1 MRGSGILCHLTSLP
15 SESGKGCLGH
25 HALRFLDV
33 LQSTGQS
40 VWQMLPIHPPDQYD
54 SPYASTSAFAGDT
67 NLLDPDIRIRPFTR
81 GGLLDFRKLNPWV
94 HDWALYQIAKQQH
107 GGAAWSEWEE
117 PIRRRETSAL
127 EEMRGRNLKDYWRHI
142 GEQQAFEQQ
151 WSELRR
157 AAEERGVELVG
168 DLPFFVAGDSADVWA
183 NQHLFQ
189 LDESG
194 QPIAVSGVPPDAFS
208 DDGQYWGTPL
218 FAWNEH
224 RSDGFSW
231 WQKRVEVALKR
242 FHRLRIDHFRAV
254 EEYWSIPANSD
265 NARYGEWK
273 EGPGDE
279 LLTALCSVA
288 GEGRLIAEDLGI
300 IPATVIEMRRRH
312 NLPGMAVLH
321 FAFDGSEK
329 NPHLPGNITEDVICY
344 TGTHDNDTTVG
355 WYSSIEQNTRENI
368 ARALSGEST
377 IDKGERP
384 IHRRLIR
391 AALAS
396 RAATTILALQDVMGL
411 DSSARMNTPGTRE
424 GNWNWQ
430 FMWTDIAQNDLNWLA
445 AITEATGRWQEGRFS
460 TGGAEDGGS
469 LGAGVGSSTGMG
481 DAAAEGI
488 GRTRG
493 DVQGGGGDGKPGE
506 VVAYFSAEIGLRS
519 DLPTY
524 SGGLGV
530 LAGDHIKAAADKG
543 LDFVAVT
550 LLYRRG
556 YGRQHLDG
564 DGRQTETFPAFD
576 PRTIL
581 EDTGIDISI
590 PLDGKSLYS
599 RIWKYTVESEFGGE
613 VDVLFLDTAHPDNSP
628 IHSAL
633 GSRLYGGGDETR
645 IRQEYLLGIGGIR
658 ALKALGIWPLKGI
671 HLNEGHCAFAGLEM
685 LRQGWSRE
693 QLSRRC
699 LFTSHTP
706 VPAGHDHFAWD
717 EVEAVMGE
725 GLPDDLRPALGG
737 ATCSMSHLAAH
748 LAGKVNAVSK
758 LNAEVA
764 GGMFPTTT
772 VHPVTNG
779 VHHLTWV
786 GPAMQEVYDEFLPE
800 WRSDPAELRKSQRIP
815 VDNLISARRKS
826 RAILRELV
834 EVCTGV
840 KFDDSTLTIGFARR
854 FATYKRADLVFRNI
868 ARLSQ
873 FGRGKIQFVF
883 AGKAHPKDE
892 GGKQLIANVISA
904 SKELEGKIPV
914 AFLEDYSMD
923 TGMAMT
929 NGVDIWLNCPVRPME
944 ASGTSGMKASISG
957 VPNCSILDGWWPEAC
972 DHGVN
977 GWAIGEA
984 ADERDDERDAEAVL
998 DVLENEVLP
1007 VWQAGEKSWLEL
1019 VRGAISAG
1027 AGFSAKRMLDDY
1039 CEFYADFS

>member
-1 MRGSGILCHLTSLP
+1 M
-15 SESGKGCLGH
+15 GH
-25 HALRFLDV
+25 HAIRFLDI

-54 SPYASTSAFAGDT
+54 SPYASTSAFAGDI
-67 NLLDPDIRIRPFTR
+67 NLLDRAIRVRPFTR
-81 GGLLDFRKLNPWV
+81 GGLIEYRVSNPWV
-94 HDWALYQIAKQQH
+94 HDWALYQIAKQLH
-107 GGAAWSEWEE
+107 DGAPWTEWDEQ
-117 PIRRRETSAL
+117 IRRRETSAL
-127 EEMRGRNLKDYWRHI
+127 EQMRETNLREYWRHI
-142 GEQQAFEQQ
+142 GEQMAFEHQ
-151 WSELRR
+151 WDDLRH
-157 AAEERGVELVG
+157 AAEARGIELIG

-194 QPIAVSGVPPDAFS
+194 RPSEVSGVPPDAFTQH
-208 DDGQYWGTPL
+208 GQYWGTPL

-224 RSDGFSW
+224 RSEGFSW
-231 WQKRVEVALKR
+231 WRKRVEVALQR
-242 FHRLRIDHFRAV
+242 FHRLRIDHFRAI
-254 EEYWSIPANSD
+254 ERYWSIPASSKD
-265 NARYGEWK
+265 ARYGEWK

-279 LLTALCSVA
+279 LLTVLCKVA

-312 NLPGMAVLH
+312 KMLGMAVLQ
-321 FAFDGSEK
+321 FAFDGSRD
-329 NPHLPGNITEDVICY
+329 NPYLPENISDDVICY
-344 TGTHDNDTTVG
+344 TGTHDNDTAVG
-355 WYSSIEQNTRENI
+355 WYSAIDHDTRENI
-368 ARALSGEST
+368 TITLSAEKT

-384 IHRRLIR
+384 IHRRLMR
-391 AALAS
+391 AGMASPAAL
-396 RAATTILALQDVMGL
+396 TILPLQDVMGL
-411 DSSARMNTPGTRE
+411 DSSARMNTPGTKE

-430 FMWTDIAQNDLNWLA
+430 FMWSDIAQTDLNWLA
-445 AITEATGRWQEGRFS
+445 ATTEATGRWPQGS
-460 TGGAEDGGS
+460 TLA
-469 LGAGVGSSTGMG
+469 
-481 DAAAEGI
+481 
-488 GRTRG
+488 
-493 DVQGGGGDGKPGE
+493 GGGGDVRGRGGGNSAGIGDTDAGDPADDAMEGGRRSGGGGRASERRGE

-524 SGGLGV
+524 SGGLGI
-530 LAGDHIKAAADKG
+530 LAGDHVKAAADKG
-543 LDFVAVT
+543 LDFVAIT

-564 DGRQTETFPAFD
+564 DGRQTETYPAYD
-576 PRTIL
+576 PRMIL
-581 EDTGIDISI
+581 EDTGIDIAI

-599 RIWKYTVESEFGGE
+599 RIWKYTVKSEFGGQ
-613 VDVLFLDTAHPDNSP
+613 VDVLFLDTAHPDNDT
-628 IHSAL
+628 IHSDL

-671 HLNEGHCAFAGLEM
+671 HLNEGHCAFAALEM

-717 EVEAVMGE
+717 EVESILGD

-758 LNAEVA
+758 LNAKVA
-764 GGMFPTTT
+764 GEMFPTTT

-786 GPAMQEVYDEFLPE
+786 GTAMQEVYDEYLPD
-800 WRSDPAELRKSQRIP
+800 WRRDPGELRKSQRIP
-815 VDNLISARRKS
+815 VDVLISARNKS
-826 RAILRELV
+826 RTVLHELV
-834 EVCTGV
+834 KVCTGV
-840 KFDDSTLTIGFARR
+840 QFDEKALTIGFARR

-868 ARLSQ
+868 ARLSE
-873 FGRGKIQFVF
+873 FGQGKIQFVF

-892 GGKQLIANVISA
+892 DGKQLIANVISA
-904 SKELEGKIPV
+904 GKELDGKIPV

-923 TGMAMT
+923 TGRAMT

-944 ASGTSGMKASISG
+944 ACGTSGMKASLSG

-972 DHGVN
+972 EHGLN
-977 GWAIGEA
+977 GWAIGGE
-984 ADERDDERDAEAVL
+984 DDDRDDDRDGEAVL

-1019 VRGAISAG
+1019 VRGAISTG
-1027 AGFSAKRMLDDY
+1027 ANFTAERMLSDY
-1039 CEFYADFS
+1039 CEFYADFA